1 MNCHLTAT
9 LVTASI
15 LKQLFRNSLCKFETQ
30 SAKTRFADK
39 LTDILS
45 KNLCLK
51 CLICKVILQMMLIFI
66 GIHININDIHFT
78 TRSIPYVFLKSKLR
92 ICIVQ
97 VICSTM
103 HYWLTRGS
111 IVYRVIISLWS
122 AYRLLQMSSLTSQ
135 RKNPIV
141 ALSCMWRN
149 YKRPINNCL
158 REIGKVPIKEIQC
171 W

>member
-1 MNCHLTAT
+1 
-9 LVTASI
+9 
-15 LKQLFRNSLCKFETQ
+15 
-30 SAKTRFADK
+30 
-39 LTDILS
+39 
-45 KNLCLK
+45 
-51 CLICKVILQMMLIFI
+51 MLIFI

-135 RKNPIV
+135 KKNPIV

-158 REIGKVPIKEIQC
+158 REIGKVPIKDFGDTANDRDTGWTKISVSIHFVVVSTM
-171 W
+171 

>member
-1 MNCHLTAT
+1 
-9 LVTASI
+9 
-15 LKQLFRNSLCKFETQ
+15 
-30 SAKTRFADK
+30 
-39 LTDILS
+39 
-45 KNLCLK
+45 
-51 CLICKVILQMMLIFI
+51 MLIFI

-78 TRSIPYVFLKSKLR
+78 TRSIPYVFLKSKLL

-122 AYRLLQMSSLTSQ
+122 AYRLLQMPSLTSQ

-158 REIGKVPIKEIQC
+158 REIGKSTDQRNLVFGDTANDRDTGWTKISVSIHFVVVTTM
-171 W
+171 